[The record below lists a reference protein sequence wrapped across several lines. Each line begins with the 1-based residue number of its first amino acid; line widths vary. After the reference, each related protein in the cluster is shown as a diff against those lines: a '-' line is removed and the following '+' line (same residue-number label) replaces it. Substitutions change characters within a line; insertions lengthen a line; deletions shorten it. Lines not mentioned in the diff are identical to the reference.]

1 MANLARFERWRARRH
16 TRGVKAIEE
25 RVGPYRICAELASGG
40 MGEVMLACDDRFA
53 GVGRVVA
60 LKRLRREHK
69 GHADFSEM
77 FADEARIAARVRHP
91 NVCSVLDY
99 DASAEPP
106 YLVMELVGGETL
118 CNVENALRKAGDGIT
133 ARRRA
138 LLVAKILVDACEGVH
153 AAHETRGDDGR
164 SLGLVHR
171 DVSLDNLILSYDG
184 VVKVID
190 FGVVRAEGR
199 EHRTQTGH
207 VKGKLAYLAPELL
220 LGCAADRRADIWGLG
235 VVLWELL
242 TLTRLFRQNSDLETL
257 RSVAAAPIA
266 APSKVCPDLPKEL
279 DPIVL
284 RALARDRNG
293 RFDTARELARALS
306 AFLAREREPI
316 GLGDLSDLVESLFPD
331 GRRKHERLVAK
342 ALKTMKSEPG
352 SGRRS
357 RSFVPRPTVDRE
369 AETREVTLSSQRTAL
384 VASYNPAPALPFSSA
399 PPGPPPL
406 QQAALKPPVWRRP
419 QAAIAL
425 VAAAF
430 AVAVTIAYAGGP
442 PSSHASSP
450 PFVTSPPAATP
461 PPPPMTV
468 PSSLPFELTT
478 GRYVLEVVD
487 EGGSD
492 RRVWRIHPSNA
503 PETQEPLVGPP
514 APTPE

>member
-1 MANLARFERWRARRH
+1 
-16 TRGVKAIEE
+16 
-25 RVGPYRICAELASGG
+25 
-40 MGEVMLACDDRFA
+40 MGQVMLACDERFA
-53 GVGRVVA
+53 GANRVVA

-77 FADEARIAARVRHP
+77 FADEARIASRVRHP

-118 CNVENALRKAGDGIT
+118 CDLESALRKAGDTIS

-138 LLVAKILVDACEGVH
+138 LLVAKILVDACEGIH

-164 SLGLVHR
+164 PLGLVHR

-220 LGCAADRRADIWGLG
+220 LGCAADRRADVWGLG

-257 RSVAAAPIA
+257 RSVAAAPIS

-293 RFDTARELARALS
+293 RFETARELARALS

-316 GLGDLSDLVESLFPD
+316 GLGDLSDLVESLFPE

-342 ALKTMKSEPG
+342 ALKAAKSDAA

-357 RSFVPRPTVDRE
+357 RSFAPRPMIDRE
-369 AETREVTLSSQRTAL
+369 AQTREVTLSSQRTML
-384 VASYNPAPALPFSSA
+384 VESYRPAPALPFSSA
-399 PPGPPPL
+399 PPPPL
-406 QQAALKPPVWRRP
+406 AANDKPPVWRRP

-425 VAAAF
+425 VAVAF
-430 AVAVTIAYAGGP
+430 AVAVTLAYAGAP
-442 PSSHASSP
+442 PVSHAG
-450 PFVTSPPAATP
+450 SPPAVATP
-461 PPPPMTV
+461 PPPPMTI
-468 PSSLPFELTT
+468 PSSPPLELTT

-487 EGGSD
+487 DAGSE
-492 RRVWRIHPSNA
+492 RRVWRIHPTDA
-503 PETQEPLVGPP
+503 PETQEAFVGPP
-514 APTPE
+514 APPPSE